1 MNTDFIKKIDGDW
14 TLFLDRDGVLNYD
27 TPGDYVRN
35 WSKFNFFDTTLSAME
50 KLANIFNLILIVTNQ
65 RGVGLGL
72 MTQQNLDEIHQ
83 NMLAEIIANN
93 GRIDKIYYSTDTDKI
108 NSTHRKPSTG
118 MGLQAKQD
126 FNEIDFS
133 CSIMVGNNIS
143 DMQFGRNL
151 GMYTIFI
158 DDRKEYNNQTTDE
171 MDLIFNNLLEMA
183 DFIEHHFNNAAI

>member
-35 WSKFNFFDTTLSAME
+35 WSKFNFFDTTFSAME

-83 NMLAEIIANN
+83 NMLAEITANN
-93 GRIDKIYYSTDTDKI
+93 GRIDKIYFSTDTDKI
-108 NSTHRKPSTG
+108 NSTNRKPATG

-158 DDRKEYNNQTTDE
+158 DDRKEYHNQTTDE
-171 MDLIFNNLLEMA
+171 MDLIFNNLLEMSK
-183 DFIEHHFNNAAI
+183 FIEHRLNNATI